1 MEKDNKH
8 VFNQNIS
15 NTLDSLKNQSRFY
28 RIETEQK
35 LWFYDS
41 FSHGLYSIS
50 KSLWNLVAENCDNVS
65 RIFSELS
72 LEELAKVIGFFSVI
86 YKCKTDYVNP
96 LEPDKKCSVMI
107 NTSNRCNLNCSYC
120 YRNKNDISLNNID
133 TVKNTIDF
141 AMKKYKLDA
150 SEYVISYSMTSE
162 SSVDLGLL
170 KQIADEYIN
179 YENYQFTCD
188 DIFSERFDE
197 FYERLTDDLFPK
209 IKKYNVQIKL
219 PEKTKE
225 SVVEFLNALLELRN
239 LYDLLQVTDRM
250 FNDDAKYQIQKRD
263 VCTKWK
269 LYRINRWCI
278 EVIYDY
284 FVEKRHVPYVTFWFM
299 SNGTCTSP
307 EFIEFIKACDIS
319 PFWISI
325 DGPEYIHNH
334 NRRMNDGK
342 GSYKTVVK
350 NIDIFKKN
358 GISLKASSVINSYFP
373 RPLEIIRHLQKLGF
387 SEAAMTPVRPGTES
401 SFNMDNINQLLNG
414 YDCIFEELKRNCLK
428 DDFSLFRF
436 LKEDLTLAAFNIFTG
451 RTKLLKRCAFDD
463 QIVVNSKGEI
473 FPCLYFV
480 DNKDFSYGNIYSEI
494 ETQKINH
501 DILVN
506 QRGKCADCWARY
518 LCSGT
523 CFYGSFVT
531 TGNYTDI
538 DPVECK
544 LKKHL
549 AEKCLELIVF
559 LKENNISI
567 ERVY

>member
-141 AMKKYKLDA
+141 AMKKYKPDA

-188 DIFSERFDE
+188 DILTERFDE

-209 IKKYNVQIKL
+209 IKKI
-219 PEKTKE
+219 
-225 SVVEFLNALLELRN
+225 
-239 LYDLLQVTDRM
+239 M
-250 FNDDAKYQIQKRD
+250 FK
-263 VCTKWK
+263 
-269 LYRINRWCI
+269 
-278 EVIYDY
+278 
-284 FVEKRHVPYVTFWFM
+284 
-299 SNGTCTSP
+299 
-307 EFIEFIKACDIS
+307 
-319 PFWISI
+319 
-325 DGPEYIHNH
+325 
-334 NRRMNDGK
+334 
-342 GSYKTVVK
+342 
-350 NIDIFKKN
+350 
-358 GISLKASSVINSYFP
+358 
-373 RPLEIIRHLQKLGF
+373 
-387 SEAAMTPVRPGTES
+387 
-401 SFNMDNINQLLNG
+401 
-414 YDCIFEELKRNCLK
+414 
-428 DDFSLFRF
+428 
-436 LKEDLTLAAFNIFTG
+436 
-451 RTKLLKRCAFDD
+451 
-463 QIVVNSKGEI
+463 
-473 FPCLYFV
+473 
-480 DNKDFSYGNIYSEI
+480 
-494 ETQKINH
+494 
-501 DILVN
+501 
-506 QRGKCADCWARY
+506 
-518 LCSGT
+518 
-523 CFYGSFVT
+523 
-531 TGNYTDI
+531 
-538 DPVECK
+538 
-544 LKKHL
+544 
-549 AEKCLELIVF
+549 
-559 LKENNISI
+559 
-567 ERVY
+567 